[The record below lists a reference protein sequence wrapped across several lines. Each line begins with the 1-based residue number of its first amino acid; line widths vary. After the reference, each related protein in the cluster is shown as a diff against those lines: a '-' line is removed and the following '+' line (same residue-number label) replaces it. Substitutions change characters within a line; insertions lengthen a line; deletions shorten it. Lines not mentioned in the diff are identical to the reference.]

1 MPSACARCW
10 PSAPGGHIE
19 IPDDDLGDRRLG
31 DKRFLGQVPHM
42 CDGRMQAEKS
52 DLADKEA
59 VPA

>member
-10 PSAPGGHIE
+10 SAPGGHIE
-19 IPDDDLGDRRLG
+19 IPDDDLG

-42 CDGRMQAEKS
+42 CDGRTQAEKS
-52 DLADKEA
+52 DLADLADKEA

>member
-1 MPSACARCW
+1 VRRGPWYGRYV
-10 PSAPGGHIE
+10 HDRFHV
-19 IPDDDLGDRRLG
+19 PDDDLGDRRLG